1 MRKTARNV
9 VVVGAAGV
17 AFAAAGLLP
26 AFTLAA
32 QDARPQGPSAT
43 QRRFGTVSAISGS
56 SITLATKDGATY
68 TVDARDAHLVHAG
81 GDAVLS
87 AVSVGDPIAV
97 IGPNPEEGAS
107 VGEYAHAAQ
116 RGVIVGGSVVAVSS
130 GELTVMPKSR
140 PGGIARPAVTVT
152 TDAHTVFTRAG
163 QTLSPSAV
171 PLGADVIVSGTREVG
186 SMDMLASKILVRTR

>member
-26 AFTLAA
+26 AFALAA
-32 QDARPQGPSAT
+32 QDARTPGSSAT

-56 SITLATKDGATY
+56 TITLSTKDGATY
-68 TVDARDAHLVHAG
+68 TVDARNARLVHAG
-81 GDAVLS
+81 GDAALS

-97 IGPNPEEGAS
+97 IEPSTADES
-107 VGEYAHAAQ
+107 TVGGYAHAAQ

-130 GELTVMPKSR
+130 GTLTVMPKSR
-140 PGGIARPAVTVT
+140 PGGIARAAVTVT
-152 TDAHTVFTRAG
+152 TDARTVFTKAG

-171 PLGADVIVSGTREVG
+171 PVGADVIVSGTREIG
-186 SMDMLASKILVRTR
+186 SMDLLASKVLVRVH